1 LLSKQIGYDK
11 INVNLYFLFFFYAA
25 SMELQMAG
33 DRCPLTIVLL
43 RENENLTVMNYADG
57 ELPPGR
63 AM

>member
-1 LLSKQIGYDK
+1 MSTFIFY
-11 INVNLYFLFFFYAA
+11 FFFYAA
-25 SMELQMAG
+25 SRELQMAG